1 MQSKFKIGDTVTYN
15 DGMTKPFTSTIIH
28 IKSYMMMDSNT
39 LYVYKLQGKNIY
51 LSEKFLNHDNN
62 NN

>member
-15 DGMTKPFTSTIIH
+15 DGMTKPFTSTIIE
-28 IKSYMMMDSNT
+28 IKYT
-39 LYVYKLQGKNIY
+39 GKYLYKLKGKNIY

-62 NN
+62 NI